1 MTALR
6 RSRRAAVATL
16 AAALVLAGA
25 LPAVANPGDE
35 TADGY
40 PTWDEVNAARASQ
53 SAKQAEYAKL
63 QQALQRAQSGAA
75 TTSAKAVAAFRTA
88 QRADQDLADATARE
102 KQLQSR
108 LEADRTRLQSDS
120 ESLGRVVSWMYR
132 DGTGLAST
140 SQLITAKD
148 PAEFMSK
155 LDTAQQVAG
164 TWNTLSER
172 AAAAVNT
179 EQNLKDQATSAK
191 KERARLAAEADRASS
206 AASAAQER
214 ADAAV
219 DTASRNTTT
228 VYAQLAS
235 LRGTTAKVEERY
247 QLGLQVAEQQREEE
261 ARRQQQQE
269 QNGGNGGGGGGGG
282 GGNVNLGGGVT
293 VDPAGAQAYARS
305 VLPSYGWGGEQFS
318 CLVSLW
324 NGESDWRADALN
336 PSSGAY
342 GIPQALPAEKMAAAG
357 ADWRTNGATQVNWGL
372 AYISASYGSPCNAW
386 NTWQSRNPHWY

>member
-1 MTALR
+1 MAVHG
-6 RSRRAAVATL
+6 RSRRFAVATL

-25 LPAVANPGDE
+25 LPAAANPGDE
-35 TADGY
+35 TAEGY
-40 PTWDEVNAARASQ
+40 PTWDEVNAARSSQ

-63 QQALQRAQSGAA
+63 QQALQRAQSDAA
-75 TTSAKAVAAFRTA
+75 TTSMNAVQAFRTS
-88 QRADQDLADATARE
+88 QRADQELAAATARE
-102 KQLQSR
+102 KQLKDR
-108 LEADRTRLQSDS
+108 LDADRGQLQSNS
-120 ESLGRVVSWMYR
+120 ESVGRVVSWMYR

-148 PAEFMSK
+148 PAEFMAK

-191 KERARLAAEADRASS
+191 KERARLAAEADRASE

-219 DTASRNTTT
+219 GTANRNTTT

-261 ARRQQQQE
+261 TRRQQQAG
-269 QNGGNGGGGGGGG
+269 NGSGGGGGTGGG
-282 GGNVNLGGGVT
+282 GSVNIGGGVA

-372 AYISASYGSPCNAW
+372 AYISQSYGSPCNAW

>member
-25 LPAVANPGDE
+25 LPAVANTGDE

-75 TTSAKAVAAFRTA
+75 TASTKAVAAFRTA

-108 LEADRTRLQSDS
+108 LKADRTRLQSDS

-191 KERARLAAEADRASS
+191 KERARLAAEADRAST
-206 AASAAQER
+206 AASTAQER

-219 DTASRNTTT
+219 DTASRSTGT

-261 ARRQQQQE
+261 ARRRQQE
-269 QNGGNGGGGGGGG
+269 QNGGNGGGNGG
-282 GGNVNLGGGVT
+282 GGNVNIGGGVT

-386 NTWQSRNPHWY
+386 NTWQSRSPHWY

>member
-25 LPAVANPGDE
+25 LPAVANTGDE

-75 TTSAKAVAAFRTA
+75 TASTKAVAAFRTA

-108 LEADRTRLQSDS
+108 LKADRTRLQSDS

-191 KERARLAAEADRASS
+191 KERARLAAEADRAST
-206 AASAAQER
+206 AASTAQER

-219 DTASRNTTT
+219 DTASRSTGT

-261 ARRQQQQE
+261 ARRQQQE
-269 QNGGNGGGGGGGG
+269 QNGGNGGGNGG
-282 GGNVNLGGGVT
+282 GGNVNIGGGVT

-386 NTWQSRNPHWY
+386 NTWQSRSPHWY